1 MGCLEPVMVLAE
13 KAARAA
19 RTMFFNK
26 HKRTYRKFQKRYAE
40 SFERDF
46 PSDLLVDPLF
56 QIEHS
61 GENSLLV
68 GTQEAREKQYLKS
81 SDIIN
86 FLNEAPEG
94 YLLAGF
100 WGYGLNSHCFHYA
113 RADSWSRVWFRLP
126 FGGAYMDNEDLAVA
140 IPDFLE
146 AFDEFE
152 ASIGSIVNDVEAVQN
167 MMAGH
172 YRIETSTG
180 NVFETDKSL
189 LFYPTFT
196 SVFADV
202 FADEM

>member
-1 MGCLEPVMVLAE
+1 
-13 KAARAA
+13 
-19 RTMFFNK
+19 MFFNK
-26 HKRTYRKFQKRYAE
+26 HKRTYRKFQNRYAK

-46 PSDLLVDPLF
+46 PSNLLVDPLF
-56 QIEHS
+56 QIGHP
-61 GENSLLV
+61 GENTLLV
-68 GTQEAREKQYLKS
+68 GTQEARDKQYLKS
-81 SDIIN
+81 SEIIN

-140 IPDFLE
+140 
-146 AFDEFE
+146 FDEFE
-152 ASIGSIVNDVEAVQN
+152 TSIGSIASDVEAVQN

-172 YRIETSTG
+172 YRLETSTG
-180 NVFETDKSL
+180 NIFETDKSL
-189 LFYPTFT
+189 LFYPTFM